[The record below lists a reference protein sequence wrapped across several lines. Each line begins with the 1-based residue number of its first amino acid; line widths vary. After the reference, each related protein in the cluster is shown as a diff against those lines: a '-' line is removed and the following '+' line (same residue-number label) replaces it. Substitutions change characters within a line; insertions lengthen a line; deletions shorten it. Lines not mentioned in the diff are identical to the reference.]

1 MNMRPKTLGFHIFL
15 NGESLQTTLPVDEI
29 EINVNGGYTHWNRW
43 VQPTQNTGHIS
54 LGIDLSRSATVERDQ
69 AINRSTL
76 SGAFISRLKGKQHG

>member
-1 MNMRPKTLGFHIFL
+1 MIFKSPSIQVFL
-15 NGESLQTTLPVDEI
+15 NNQSVLSKLPVDEI
-29 EINVNGGYTHWNRW
+29 EINVNGGYTHWNEW

-76 SGAFISRLKGKQHG
+76 AGTFISQLKGKQHD